1 MKDKIRDLVIEQ
13 GTQFL
18 GMSMTYS
25 LFEAVKEKFEELM
38 QEQREKIEVASI
50 ESLTISDTA
59 ENTQVNTIISALEL

>member
-38 QEQREKIEVASI
+38 QEQPEKIEVASI